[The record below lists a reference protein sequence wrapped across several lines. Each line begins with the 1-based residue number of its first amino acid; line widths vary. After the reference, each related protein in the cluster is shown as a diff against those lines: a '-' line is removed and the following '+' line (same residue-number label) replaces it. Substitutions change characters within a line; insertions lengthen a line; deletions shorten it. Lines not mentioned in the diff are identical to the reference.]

1 MFYIILILCANVIL
15 WVLLQMLLYTS
26 LPYDAFKIIADAL
39 SRFDMMYYEGWSV
52 TSIPKEDQ
60 LLLTLVKLR
69 LNCKDL
75 DLGDRFGVSD
85 NTVSNIFNTYIHALH
100 ELLFEGIMLDYI
112 PSQVKCKS
120 SMPASFAEFSSAR
133 LVMDATEVSMDIPQK
148 LDKKALTYSSYKSRH
163 TVKSVLSVAPNAAI
177 VQVSDLYPG
186 SVSDNAIV
194 QHCGV
199 LTKMDPGDMILADKG
214 FTIQKLLPTGV
225 QLNIPPFLSGKS
237 QFTPQEAKLAYKIA
251 RARIHVERANERL
264 KNFAILNH
272 IPAYYRPIA
281 TQIFQVCAVLVNF
294 QAPLLKEI
302 AR

>member
-1 MFYIILILCANVIL
+1 
-15 WVLLQMLLYTS
+15 MLLYTS
-26 LPYDAFKIIADAL
+26 LTFDVFKIIADAL
-39 SRFDMMYYEGWSV
+39 SKYNLTYYEGWNV
-52 TSIPKEDQ
+52 TGVTKEDQ

-69 LNCKDL
+69 LNSQDL

-85 NTVSNIFNTYIHALH
+85 TTVSNIFNTYIHALH
-100 ELLFEGIMLDYI
+100 ELLFGGIMRDYI
-112 PSQVKCKS
+112 PSQMKCKS

-133 LVMDATEVSMDIPQK
+133 LVMDATEVTMDIPQK

-177 VQVSDLYPG
+177 VHVSDLYPG
-186 SVSDNAIV
+186 SASDNAIV

-199 LTKMDPGDMILADKG
+199 LSKLVPGDMILADKG
-214 FTIQKLLPTGV
+214 FTIQKMLPAEV
-225 QLNIPPFLSGKS
+225 HLNIPPFLSGKS

-264 KNFAILNH
+264 KNFAILHH
-272 IPAYYRPIA
+272 IPAHYRPIA
-281 TQIFQVCAVLVNF
+281 TKIFQVCAILVNF

-302 AR
+302 TK